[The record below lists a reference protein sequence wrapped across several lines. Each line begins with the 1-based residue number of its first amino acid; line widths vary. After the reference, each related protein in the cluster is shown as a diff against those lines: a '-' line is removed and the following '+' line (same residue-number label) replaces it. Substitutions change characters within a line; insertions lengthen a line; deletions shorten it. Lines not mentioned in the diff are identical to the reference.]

1 MKSNDPARQ
10 RARSGYLSSLPRLI
24 WKNRMVYLLILPG
37 LIWYFIFAYMPMGG
51 LSLAFKSY
59 KAKLGIWGSPW
70 VGLKNFESMFMDPS
84 FMQSVWKTLYINFGR
99 LLIEFPFAVLLA
111 LILDEARVGR
121 LKKPLQIIYTFP
133 HFLSWII
140 IASVLN
146 NVLAY
151 DGMVNLLIESLGGT
165 RIRFLSSESLFQ
177 PMLYITSIWKSAG
190 WNTIIY
196 LAAISGVDQDQYE
209 SAEIDGASR
218 LQRVFYITLPNIL
231 PTIAIMFI
239 MTAGKLLAQDFDQV
253 FNLSNAAVSNV
264 SETLGMYI
272 YRITFESP
280 PDFGFSVAVS
290 LFRSVIN
297 LALLLL
303 ANRTSKWLSGTGLFA

>member
-1 MKSNDPARQ
+1 
-10 RARSGYLSSLPRLI
+10 
-24 WKNRMVYLLILPG
+24 
-37 LIWYFIFAYMPMGG
+37 MGG
-51 LSLAFKSY
+51 LSLAFKTY
-59 KAKLGIWGSPW
+59 KAKMGIWGSPW
-70 VGLKNFESMFMDPS
+70 VGLKNFENMFIDPS
-84 FMQSVWKTLYINFGR
+84 FLQSVWKTLYINFGR
-99 LLIEFPFAVLLA
+99 LLIEFPFAVILA
-111 LILDEARVGR
+111 LILDEARIGR

-140 IASVLN
+140 IASILD

-151 DGMVNLLIESLGGT
+151 DGMVNLLIEMLGGT

-209 SAEIDGASR
+209 SAEIDGATR
-218 LQRVFYITLPNIL
+218 LQRVFHITLPNIL

-239 MTAGKLLAQDFDQV
+239 MTAGKLLAQDFDQI
-253 FNLSNAAVSNV
+253 FNMSNAAVSNV

-272 YRITFESP
+272 YRITFASP

-290 LFRSVIN
+290 LFRSIIN
-297 LALLLL
+297 LLLLLL
-303 ANRTSKWLSGTGLFA
+303 ANQGSKWLSGTGLFA

>member
-1 MKSNDPARQ
+1 MKKADVQSKGTTSYARLLLN
-10 RARSGYLSSLPRLI
+10 AI
-24 WKNRMVYLLILPG
+24 WKNRMVYLLILPA
-37 LIWYFIFAYMPMGG
+37 LIWYFVFTYMPMGG
-51 LSLAFKSY
+51 LSLAFKTY

-70 VGLKNFESMFMDPS
+70 VGLKNFESMFIDPS
-84 FMQSVWKTLYINFGR
+84 FLQSVLKTLYINFGR
-99 LLIEFPFAVLLA
+99 LLIEFPFAVILA
-111 LILDEARVGR
+111 LILDEARIGR
-121 LKKPLQIIYTFP
+121 LKKPLQIVYTFP

-140 IASVLN
+140 IASILN
-146 NVLAY
+146 NVLSY
-151 DGMVNLLIESLGGT
+151 DGMVNTLIEMLGGA

-209 SAEIDGASR
+209 SAEIDGATR
-218 LQRVFYITLPNIL
+218 LQRVFHITLPNIL

-239 MTAGKLLAQDFDQV
+239 MTAGKLLAQDFDQI

-272 YRITFESP
+272 YRITFASP

-290 LFRSVIN
+290 LFRSIIN
-297 LALLLL
+297 LILLLL
-303 ANRTSKWLSGTGLFA
+303 ANQGSKWLSGTGLFA

>member
-1 MKSNDPARQ
+1 MKKADVQSKGTTNYARLLLN
-10 RARSGYLSSLPRLI
+10 AI
-24 WKNRMVYLLILPG
+24 WKNRMVYLLILPA
-37 LIWYFIFAYMPMGG
+37 LIWYFVFTYMPMGG
-51 LSLAFKSY
+51 LSLAFKTY

-70 VGLKNFESMFMDPS
+70 VGLKNFESMFIDPS
-84 FMQSVWKTLYINFGR
+84 FLQSVLKTLYINFGR
-99 LLIEFPFAVLLA
+99 LLIEFPFAVILA
-111 LILDEARVGR
+111 LILDEARIGR
-121 LKKPLQIIYTFP
+121 LKKPLQIVYTFP

-140 IASVLN
+140 IASILN
-146 NVLAY
+146 NVLSY
-151 DGMVNLLIESLGGT
+151 DGMVNTLIEMLGGT

-209 SAEIDGASR
+209 SAEIDGATR
-218 LQRVFYITLPNIL
+218 LQRVFHITLPNIL

-239 MTAGKLLAQDFDQV
+239 MTAGKLLAQDFDQI

-272 YRITFESP
+272 YRITFASP

-290 LFRSVIN
+290 LFRSIIN
-297 LALLLL
+297 LILLLL
-303 ANRTSKWLSGTGLFA
+303 ANQGSKWLSGTGLFA

>member
-1 MKSNDPARQ
+1 MKKADVQSKGTTSYARLLLN
-10 RARSGYLSSLPRLI
+10 AI
-24 WKNRMVYLLILPG
+24 WKNRMVYLLILPA
-37 LIWYFIFAYMPMGG
+37 LIWYFVFTYMPMGG
-51 LSLAFKSY
+51 LSLAFKTY

-70 VGLKNFESMFMDPS
+70 VGLKNFESMFIDPS
-84 FMQSVWKTLYINFGR
+84 FLQSVLKTLYINFGR
-99 LLIEFPFAVLLA
+99 LLIEFPFAVILA
-111 LILDEARVGR
+111 LILDEARIGR
-121 LKKPLQIIYTFP
+121 LKKPLQIVYTFP

-140 IASVLN
+140 IASILN
-146 NVLAY
+146 NVLSY
-151 DGMVNLLIESLGGT
+151 DGMVNTLIEMLGGT

-209 SAEIDGASR
+209 SAEIDGATR
-218 LQRVFYITLPNIL
+218 LQRVFHITLPNIL

-239 MTAGKLLAQDFDQV
+239 MTAGKLLAQDFDQI

-272 YRITFESP
+272 YRITFASP

-290 LFRSVIN
+290 LFRSIIN
-297 LALLLL
+297 LILLLL
-303 ANRTSKWLSGTGLFA
+303 ANQGSKWLSGTGLFA